1 MRRLGTSGPMV
12 LMFLILALGA
22 PARADSTDPDEAD
35 RLLVYCL
42 GARQRADL
50 AAAATTLGLV
60 SPGSAP
66 DEVRLAGRP
75 LTLERWRMVRPD
87 DFDRACRALATAEP
101 DMRGPESPGPLT
113 AMLSVLIPVVAGALL
128 TLATTEWRAAA
139 GAGAQTGNEL
149 FAASTAFAAAH
160 AAFLAGWR
168 RGDAEVAALEAARE
182 TLAAKIGNAALARPA
197 WTEPARLLA
206 MLGGLTARSANDWR
220 KVPMERRAQIA
231 RREAESAATFTAR
244 TAAMAVRLRRPWL
257 RHSAMRRPATP
268 GAAS

>member
-1 MRRLGTSGPMV
+1 MV
-12 LMFLILALGA
+12 LMLLILVLAA
-22 PARADSTDPDEAD
+22 PAHAGSDDPDEAD

-42 GARQRADL
+42 AARQRADL

-66 DEVRLAGRP
+66 EEVRLAGRP
-75 LTLERWRMVRPD
+75 LTLERWRTLRPG
-87 DFDRACRALATAEP
+87 DFDRACRALAAADP
-101 DMRGPESPGPLT
+101 DLREPESPGPLA
-113 AMLSVLIPVVAGALL
+113 AMLSVLIPVIAGALL

-149 FAASTAFAAAH
+149 FDAATVFAAAH
-160 AAFLAGWR
+160 AVFLVGWR
-168 RGDAEVAALEAARE
+168 RGDADVAALESARE
-182 TLAAKIGNAALARPA
+182 TLAAKIGNAALARPS

-206 MLGGLTARSANDWR
+206 MLGGLTARSENDWR
-220 KVPMERRAQIA
+220 KVPMELRAEIA
-231 RREAESAATFTAR
+231 RREAASAAAFTAR